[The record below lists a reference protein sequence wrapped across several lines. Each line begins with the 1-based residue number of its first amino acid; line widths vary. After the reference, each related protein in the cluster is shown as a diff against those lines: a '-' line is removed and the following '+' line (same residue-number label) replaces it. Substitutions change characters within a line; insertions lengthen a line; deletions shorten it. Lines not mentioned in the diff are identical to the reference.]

1 MAKPCRV
8 VVSPQL
14 AEVLN
19 LEPNQDLSYRE
30 WVQILHDGGLDKLA
44 DRALVAL
51 GEVKKGAKEAV
62 ELQNELE
69 VREQRSINEPRDAK
83 DVAIIF
89 RKLFNFSPFEAV
101 AAARIFDAKAARMS
115 KLLGISKEDYYKR
128 YWFTSE
134 QEGGLS
140 QIIGEQGAARVENAL
155 PNLEKAKSMYGKEPN
170 WKIKRDTGWEKGIDG
185 KWRFEISPVSLRS
198 DFIIDENSVWNHV
211 NEADGNQVVFNL
223 NEVADMS
230 ILEQLYPSL
239 KNAEFVFTKMKSGDR
254 GAIIKTKDGK
264 TIVYVNANE
273 FIKDGTLDRDELRK
287 TIVHEVQHGIQ
298 DIERFAQGTNLSAA
312 NKQVQNEIKE
322 INDLLESGN
331 INFYEKLK
339 LLYKKR
345 KLSKESKFGRY
356 LRTAGEVEA
365 RNVVK
370 RISFSDISRAVNT
383 LKETEDIKRK
393 NQIVI
398 TEDSLKSNSK
408 LFQTDRKGAWSI
420 DNFKIDNIA
429 KSEQIPMDDY
439 TAIVEKA
446 INDAGYYTK
455 ISLSRTDFGD
465 SNYIYA
471 YLSEEDYMKGGEGI
485 KFRISDH
492 SVTNVN
498 RLFNEVHLPFRI
510 DKKNIESVAKNAVK
524 EIEFKFA
531 REKYFTSQDVFED
544 EKTTF
549 EVNEKGLQPT
559 DKIISE
565 RLKKGTEDKK
575 VFLIER
581 TKKVPYTI
589 WKDKRDGKE
598 FAKFRRSYT
607 ESELAQAEGDR
618 KGAWSKEAA
627 KAKRIISMYQKAD
640 STTQAHEVVGHDFL
654 DEIIQLSS
662 TNEEMAEDLNT
673 IVDEFIKET
682 GSKVSKEKLLK
693 DLKDFDVEKKQNQ
706 NGKDIHEWFAE
717 SAERYFATER
727 GAREGAGF
735 SKKMVALFEKFRQY
749 MADLYSK
756 MNKELVEPSPAMKQI
771 FRKIF
776 GAENF
781 AEAEEMRKATFDR
794 MNSLQAS
801 ELEMNYSKSKP
812 KLSDIINKYKPKE
825 GLGQLSDDFV
835 QDMYNAASI
844 IVKDGEATRWNV
856 TNKLQELMP
865 HLKSEIEQLRKVL
878 QEVGTKGNLRGGVEN
893 LLANPYITD
902 EIKEKIAKL
911 SEYTPESMAKVGLN
925 AEQILSYYI
934 GEADNNDIV
943 GMQTVAKLLAEG
955 KFNGFTEKVS
965 LRQLLIANYNQ
976 LAKITKDE
984 NKRIDYVNAA
994 VDQAEAYA
1002 IEGTGMGRMINM
1014 YKALG
1019 SLTADGLIV
1028 WAKRQEMKFTKPSF
1042 ERFKSEIKDLKKRLK
1057 KAQEDIDYF
1066 FEQVVGREETEAQ
1079 YKEVIA
1085 AYQAEIDALK
1095 SRKPKEPKASKSAYR
1110 NVKNKAISI
1119 TDDAYKSAIN
1129 ALKSSKLFQDLSN
1142 LTPAQT
1148 VAYYLMER
1156 KPMNISQ
1163 FAKEFSKALDK
1174 KVDPSELREL
1184 YQQTRDMLILKDI
1197 GYAEGLSANE
1207 ELEKDLQDLED
1218 TKRAK
1223 IEGLERKKAAAE
1235 AELAAMKTQM
1245 SEKDKEVKAKEAL
1258 KRREKE
1264 IRDKFLDSLSQD
1276 GLWQQYVKSAASR
1289 VLGNLGSKLGA
1300 KQSEKALLDEF
1311 TQLATRELNKAIDE
1325 LMPKQKGG
1333 KGATPNYAQQLG
1345 DLIAN
1350 QEKLADIFDKAVKDF
1365 AEKNEGNA
1373 NAQSILS
1380 KLNGLKNPFS
1390 EKLMENALEK
1400 EAQNYAIKIS
1410 DLAYNYAGLRGVLKD
1425 QIVAQIVAE
1434 TGLKG
1439 QQAAQLEQDL
1449 KNKFDS
1455 IIAEAKSST
1464 ADKLSNFVLSD
1475 LKRAMS
1481 GTLPKQKTYV
1491 EELLS
1496 ALTQKAKEVALKGEK
1511 GTQKQAPITP
1521 IKAIKKALEAIQN
1534 GKPDASIWNDAVEQV
1549 KQKIEQDPDLSQ
1561 QDKEDLNLYLNDY
1574 TSFVYDNMLNDSVI
1588 LKAIKENLIANGYGS
1603 GNTVNFKA
1611 LIVADGQAQMQERQR
1626 LIEKLKQ
1633 DLSQYDPV
1641 QVDKVLDAIAERYQ
1655 RLINEKRKQIAD
1667 EYINQTF
1674 KTKSP
1679 STRRA
1684 IRGTIGKLIIENRM
1698 GLFDDTNNAI
1708 LDALAEKKGFT
1719 NMTSDDWAKI
1729 KEYADLVE
1737 ALPLDSNLQNE
1748 ALEEMTAF
1756 VRIKMPGRWLLIA
1769 TAVRYGVL
1777 LGRITSNIK
1786 NAVGGFEQALTL
1798 TLARAM
1804 RGDTEFGKSALKG
1817 FGQGDF
1823 KDVLIGGGINQANR
1837 ISVEADANG
1846 MPRFRVLE
1854 YLKPKTI
1861 GGKVVES
1868 VKYSGR
1874 MLDAMDAIWQKFFTS
1889 GYDVKYMRKLLELE
1903 NPNAT
1908 KQEIDDMVSKI
1919 FSNDRIA
1926 DYMDQATKEVIA
1938 SGKKV
1943 TEAKVRR
1950 RAYEIMRDSLV
1961 RPIAKQLADFESTE
1975 KTYKTDF
1982 AENKGVGTLTG
1993 AVALYIANSSKK
2005 IVEPIVE
2012 KIMEVRGDTK
2022 ELAEEKAKI
2031 YSSIIPNFILPFSKG
2046 LSGFIEKGLER
2057 ELIYGLT
2064 KSIAVS
2070 IAAKSKTP
2078 TTIEEKMAQYRA
2090 IEKAKDIATSAVV
2103 TNLILYG
2110 VGGILYAMSKQ
2121 WEDDEEKEGRY
2132 HPRAGAYGKAKP
2144 MTIKGATVKE
2154 KAEPEN
2160 VIVLFGEEIP
2170 LSYVGGLGVAAMV
2183 DANLYKA
2190 FTEETDERKKTKA
2203 MEVASNFG
2211 TATLYTM
2218 DSFLSQ
2224 AWLMQASDNKSITE
2238 MIQEGNT
2245 ERALNLIQN
2254 TMINYMGSYIPWSG
2268 FINQSLQGARELSGG
2283 ETYQEAKTISEK
2295 IQKQFGLAGITY
2307 TNTKKNYL
2315 GEDIKYSDVNKEGI
2329 IGLVNMFKTKSISA
2343 EDNWLRNIGFKE
2355 KASGQYAKGL
2365 KDLDGYSPSIEE
2377 YDRYDDRTKSMFG
2390 IIAKEA
2396 YNQKANIVPLPNEI
2410 NRVTKKPY
2418 TVDEFQS
2425 KVMRSAL
2432 SAVSKYNIVRLKKER
2447 GDYNSDK
2454 DAYEQDMENA
2464 FYNLDEVADIIY
2476 YKKGDEYKNRK
2487 RKKDALIDKVTEI
2500 K

>member
-44 DRALVAL
+44 DRALVTL
-51 GEVKKGAKEAV
+51 GEVKKEVKAESKVKED
-62 ELQNELE
+62 L
-69 VREQRSINEPRDAK
+69 EQRSINEPRNAK

-115 KLLGISKEDYYKR
+115 KLLGITKDEYYQR
-128 YWFTSE
+128 YWFTGE

-140 QIIGEQGAARVENAL
+140 QTEAYHGSPYKFDKFTTEKIGTGEGAQAFGWGLYFTDLEGIARGYAEELAKFVDVEIDGKKVESDTLLGWISLLQEQYSGQKITKEDLSDKAIERAYEYGYITKSDYDLIKNAKEVNVRSIKNLYKVSLHKGKTPDQYTWLEWDKAMNKDLSQKIYDGIQRLRNPPTIVDWNKIDKGRGKDAYVELSSILGGDKQASL
-155 PNLEKAKSMYGKEPN
+155 FLLEN
-170 WKIKRDTGWEKGIDG
+170 GIDG
-185 KWRFEISPVSLRS
+185 IKYPAESISRGATS
-198 DFIIDENSVWNHV
+198 DTARGFNYVVFDENAVTIE
-211 NEADGNQVVFNL
+211 EA
-223 NEVADMS
+223 
-230 ILEQLYPSL
+230 
-239 KNAEFVFTKMKSGDR
+239 KMFQDR
-254 GAIIKTKDGK
+254 
-264 TIVYVNANE
+264 
-273 FIKDGTLDRDELRK
+273 R
-287 TIVHEVQHGIQ
+287 
-298 DIERFAQGTNLSAA
+298 
-312 NKQVQNEIKE
+312 
-322 INDLLESGN
+322 
-331 INFYEKLK
+331 
-339 LLYKKR
+339 
-345 KLSKESKFGRY
+345 
-356 LRTAGEVEA
+356 
-365 RNVVK
+365 
-370 RISFSDISRAVNT
+370 
-383 LKETEDIKRK
+383 
-393 NQIVI
+393 
-398 TEDSLKSNSK
+398 
-408 LFQTDRKGAWSI
+408 
-420 DNFKIDNIA
+420 
-429 KSEQIPMDDY
+429 
-439 TAIVEKA
+439 
-446 INDAGYYTK
+446 
-455 ISLSRTDFGD
+455 
-465 SNYIYA
+465 
-471 YLSEEDYMKGGEGI
+471 
-485 KFRISDH
+485 
-492 SVTNVN
+492 
-498 RLFNEVHLPFRI
+498 
-510 DKKNIESVAKNAVK
+510 
-524 EIEFKFA
+524 
-531 REKYFTSQDVFED
+531 
-544 EKTTF
+544 
-549 EVNEKGLQPT
+549 
-559 DKIISE
+559 
-565 RLKKGTEDKK
+565 
-575 VFLIER
+575 
-581 TKKVPYTI
+581 
-589 WKDKRDGKE
+589 
-598 FAKFRRSYT
+598 
-607 ESELAQAEGDR
+607 
-618 KGAWSKEAA
+618 GAWSKIAA
-627 KAKRIISMYQKAD
+627 SAKRIISMYQKAD

-749 MADLYSK
+749 MADLYTK

-801 ELEMNYSKSKP
+801 ELEMNYSKGKP
-812 KLSDIINKYKPKE
+812 KLSDILNKYKPKE

-835 QDMYNAASI
+835 QDMYNAAAI

-902 EIKEKIAKL
+902 EIKDKIEKL

-934 GEADNNDIV
+934 GEAENNDIV
-943 GMQTVAKLLAEG
+943 GMQNVAKLLAEG
-955 KFNGFTEKVS
+955 KFDGFTEKVA

-1042 ERFKSEIKDLKKRLK
+1042 ERFKSDIKELKKRLK

-1095 SRKPKEPKASKSAYR
+1095 ARKPKEPKASKSGYR
-1110 NVKNKAISI
+1110 GVKKQRQFNDSDLSELAKEVLA
-1119 TDDAYKSAIN
+1119 
-1129 ALKSSKLFQDLSN
+1129 SKLFQDMSN
-1142 LTPAQT
+1142 LTPAQKL
-1148 VAYYLMER
+1148 AYAIMER
-1156 KPMNISQ
+1156 KPTNISEL
-1163 FAKEFSKALDK
+1163 AKQFSKYLGK
-1174 KVDPSELREL
+1174 KVEPSELKEL
-1184 YQQTRDMLILKDI
+1184 YQQTRDLLIQSDI
-1197 GYAEGLSANE
+1197 GFAEGLSANE
-1207 ELEKDLQDLED
+1207 ELEKDLSDLED

-1223 IEGLERKKAAAE
+1223 IEELERKKAAAE

-1258 KRREKE
+1258 KRRENE

-1276 GLWQQYVKSAASR
+1276 GLWQQYVKSAAGR

-1300 KQSEKALLDEF
+1300 RQSEKALLDEF
-1311 TQLATRELNKAIDE
+1311 TQLATKELNKAIDE

-1333 KGATPNYAQQLG
+1333 KAATPNYAQQLG

-1373 NAQSILS
+1373 NAQSVLS

-1400 EAQNYAIKIS
+1400 EAQNYAVKIS

-1475 LKRAMS
+1475 LKRAMG

-1521 IKAIKKALEAIQN
+1521 IEAIKKALDAIQN
-1534 GKPDASIWNDAVEQV
+1534 GRPDASIWNDAVEQV
-1549 KQKIEQDPDLSQ
+1549 KQKIEQDSDLSQ
-1561 QDKEDLNLYLNDY
+1561 QDKDDLNLYLNDY

-1641 QVDKVLDAIAERYQ
+1641 QVEKVLDAITERYQ

-1684 IRGTIGKLIIENRM
+1684 IRGTIGKLIMENRM

-1719 NMTSDDWAKI
+1719 NMTSADWAKI

-1737 ALPLDSNLQNE
+1737 SLPLDSNLQNE

-1756 VRIKMPGRWLLIA
+1756 VRTKMPGRWLLIA

-1786 NAVGGFEQALTL
+1786 NSVGGFEQALTL

-1823 KDVLIGGGINQANR
+1823 KDVLIGGGINQASR

-1874 MLDAMDAIWQKFFTS
+1874 MLDAMDSIWQKFFTS
-1889 GYDVKYMRKLLELE
+1889 GYDIKYMRKLLQLE

-1908 KQEIDDMVSKI
+1908 KQEIDDMVGKI
-1919 FSNDRIA
+1919 FLTSKYKNDYIKRLLKLENPNYTDAEINNRLKA
-1926 DYMDQATKEVIA
+1926 IKNTGISDAKYLRDLLAIENPNYTQSEIDQRVNDILSRERVNDYMDQATKEVIA

-1982 AENKGVGTLTG
+1982 LENFGVGTG
-1993 AVALYIANSSKK
+1993 AGAIALATANVSKK
-2005 IVEPIVE
+2005 VIEPLVERIV
-2012 KIMEVRGDTK
+2012 KMKTK
-2022 ELAEEKAKI
+2022 GASDEYAKEQAKI

-2064 KSIAVS
+2064 KSMVVGIK
-2070 IAAKSKTP
+2070 AKSKNP

-2110 VGGILYAMSKQ
+2110 IGGVLYAMSKQ

-2132 HPRAGAYGKAKP
+2132 HPRTGVYGKAKP

-2160 VIVLFGEEIP
+2160 VIVLFGAEIP
-2170 LSYVGGLGVAAMV
+2170 LSYVGGLGVSAMV

-2224 AWLMQASDNKSITE
+2224 AWLMQASDNKSIAQMVE
-2238 MIQEGNT
+2238 EGNA
-2245 ERALNLIQN
+2245 EKALNLIQN

-2329 IGLVNMFKTKSISA
+2329 IGLVNMFKTKSIAA

-2396 YNQKANIVPLPNEI
+2396 YNQKANIVPSPDEI

-2454 DAYEQDMENA
+2454 DAYEEDMENA

-2487 RKKDALIDKVTEI
+2487 KKKDALVDKVIEI